1 MSAIQFDLLA
11 SAAQTA
17 SGNGATVDVSG
28 IKELLVFVDAT
39 ATSGTVTEWDV
50 WIESSNDGGTS
61 WFEVLADSVFKNG
74 GTDPGPAGEAG
85 TGNQLP
91 MRDIVNE
98 TAGQASSKYVAKY
111 SVFGNKVRLR
121 WSLAGTTPSQTFS
134 GKAVGKN

>member
-17 SGNGATVDVSG
+17 SGNGSTVDVSG
-28 IKELLVFVDAT
+28 IKELLVFIDAPSF
-39 ATSGTVTEWDV
+39 SGTVNPWKV
-50 WIESSNDGGTS
+50 WLESSNDGGTS
-61 WFEVLADSVFKNG
+61 WFEVLADQVLKNG
-74 GTDPGPAGEAG
+74 TATPGPASEAG

-91 MRDIVNE
+91 MRDIVSE
-98 TAGQASSKYVAKY
+98 TAGQAGSRYVAKY